1 MTDYANFR
9 SALNAIVKTLAPHH
23 ASDGRR
29 AMAGKLA
36 EAATGKTIDNLAF
49 RYRDIGHLFFP
60 HDEAA
65 AIELG
70 ERISAARRAGEIA
83 SIIPFGDNGL
93 LPTDLLTWANC
104 PPVRASNPLS
114 HWLPITEYDA
124 RGNDA
129 PLTLKETVPALP
141 APEQEQAQEPSG
153 TPRHEAND
161 TREAKDYATTAR
173 ICEAFPPPKSVNAER
188 WASSEYL
195 GDCPAWLKT
204 ARESNGKRGVSAMW
218 NPAQFAFCMV
228 SNGHIGK
235 GAAAAIVRH
244 EFPDWLDAWEEKGGF
259 L

>member
-36 EAATGKTIDNLAF
+36 EAATGKTIENLAF
-49 RYRDIGHLFFP
+49 RYRDIGRLFFP

-114 HWLPITEYDA
+114 HWLPITEHDA
-124 RGNDA
+124 PGNDA
-129 PLTLKETVPALP
+129 PLAVKETAP
-141 APEQEQAQEPSG
+141 APPAAEDAQEPSG
-153 TPRHEAND
+153 APDPWIVRAREHADNIWLRELGNNKRPAKESIAPEIAGRLWRD
-161 TREAKDYATTAR
+161 DKMVTRRRAR
-173 ICEAFPPPKSVNAER
+173 ITADYIVSHALNPKRNGGWEPPVPE
-188 WASSEYL
+188 
-195 GDCPAWLKT
+195 
-204 ARESNGKRGVSAMW
+204 
-218 NPAQFAFCMV
+218 
-228 SNGHIGK
+228 
-235 GAAAAIVRH
+235 
-244 EFPDWLDAWEEKGGF
+244 
-259 L
+259 